1 MVSKAGLALKF
12 LLATSPVLRQLEK
25 VNHPLLAFVF
35 HLPECGSTYA
45 GLGDVILPQQYFGKK
60 STKKA
65 NEELTPKRALKSRHI
80 WWDVVPKR
88 EQSKTVD

>member
-60 STKKA
+60 NKKGKRR
-65 NEELTPKRALKSRHI
+65 THPKKSFEKPSYL
-80 WWDVVPKR
+80 VGCGA
-88 EQSKTVD
+88 